1 MYSFRNQYFVAQ
13 VPKCQKMR
21 PLNFKIEEWTPKT
34 EVAGSCVQLLP
45 ICQSIWHCIPG
56 TDLTIRFMRMSN
68 ANCKVVYLFMFA
80 DIWAIGCIFAE
91 LLTSEPIFHCR
102 QEDIKTSNPYHH
114 DQLDRIFNVMG
125 FPLEKDWEDI
135 KKMPEHPTLL
145 KDFKRTKY
153 VCSICIWSC
162 SYFICVLSAVT

>member
-1 MYSFRNQYFVAQ
+1 MGSFYPFTIAYGIASQELILPFTA
-13 VPKCQKMR
+13 MR
-21 PLNFKIEEWTPKT
+21 I
-34 EVAGSCVQLLP
+34 
-45 ICQSIWHCIPG
+45 
-56 TDLTIRFMRMSN
+56 SN
-68 ANCKVVYLFMFA
+68 ANCKVVYLSMFA

-153 VCSICIWSC
+153 VYSICI
-162 SYFICVLSAVT
+162 